1 VGLPYS
7 AVFNTAAASLPA
19 APGAAQ
25 GLAAIG
31 GTAGVMIGAPAM
43 GFAVQTFGF
52 WAAWFFVGSVA
63 ALAFVGASFMRGEEE
78 LA

>member
-1 VGLPYS
+1 
-7 AVFNTAAASLPA
+7 
-19 APGAAQ
+19 
-25 GLAAIG
+25 
-31 GTAGVMIGAPAM
+31 MIGAPAM

-52 WAAWFFVGSVA
+52 WAAWLFVGSVA